1 MYACP
6 ECERPINQATEVC
19 PYCGAD
25 VTQESAGNGGAAA
38 ASPKR
43 RITKVVVLWATVFL
57 SLAVIGW
64 LALPWHLGGSKAEAE
79 AYGAAAITK
88 LGQALAAY
96 QASERSFPSSLEAL
110 GDGARDAEREAQSGR
125 YNLEYT
131 PGKAGAGGRIIS
143 YTLSARA
150 GNYGYLN
157 LFADETGQI
166 HGTRENRAAS
176 AQDPVVDTN
185 PAETP

>member
-1 MYACP
+1 MYECP

-25 VTQESAGNGGAAA
+25 VTYESAQAIAAA
-38 ASPKR
+38 PPKR
-43 RITKVVVLWATVFL
+43 RIARVAALWATVFV
-57 SLAVIGW
+57 SLALIGW

-79 AYGAAAITK
+79 AHGTAAVAE
-88 LGQALAAY
+88 LQQLLAAY
-96 QASERSFPSSLEAL
+96 QASEQSFPSSLEAL
-110 GDGARDAEREAQSGR
+110 GPAARDAEREAQSGR

-131 PGKAGAGGRIIS
+131 PGKAGVGGHIIS

-176 AQDPVVDTN
+176 TQDPVLNRT
-185 PAETP
+185 PAKAP